1 MSKEAAAK
9 LVNVITWGRS
19 PDWYKQLIEEG
30 YTREKFI
37 RAAAENGYE
46 FTEEEYDEQSDIMQ
60 AKVNE
65 IR

>member
-1 MSKEAAAK
+1 MSKEAAHK
-9 LVNVITWGRS
+9 LAWTITFGAQ